1 MAKKL
6 LILGKKVVEEMLDEG
21 IDYLVTFVHYRRGDI
36 TCICNYSMLTY
47 IGVHQYA
54 QNML

>member
-1 MAKKL
+1 
-6 LILGKKVVEEMLDEG
+6 MLDEG
-21 IDYLVTFVHYRRGDI
+21 IDYLVIFVHYRHGDI

-54 QNML
+54 